1 MKLSIILV
9 YGFIAL
15 TVMTFV
21 FVSSYYRLLSVIGSI
36 IAHLTHNSDRATAI

>member
-15 TVMTFV
+15 TVMTVV
-21 FVSSYYRLLSVIGSI
+21 FVSSYSQLL
-36 IAHLTHNSDRATAI
+36 ALL

>member
-15 TVMTFV
+15 TVMTVV
-21 FVSSYYRLLSVIGSI
+21 FFSSYSQLFAVIGSI

>member
-15 TVMTFV
+15 TVMTV
-21 FVSSYYRLLSVIGSI
+21 RIYSQLLAVINSI
-36 IAHLTHNSDRATAI
+36 IAHLTHNSD